1 LKNTMQNTDY
11 MWYAIQTLTSQEK
24 RVKDAILKMYRDN
37 EGVKE
42 VLVPEIEVVEM
53 KQGERVYRKQKL
65 MPGYV
70 LIHLKPEKALFEQIR
85 RINGVVN
92 FLGASNPQ
100 PLSKKE
106 MEEIFEKTE
115 SSDKT
120 TRVEIRFKVDDKVR
134 IIDGPFQNLT
144 GKVLAIDP
152 ENEKVSVEVPI
163 LGRSTSVELD
173 VMQVEAI
180 N

>member
-1 LKNTMQNTDY
+1 MGNRDFN
-11 MWYAIQTLTSQEK
+11 WYAIQTLTSQEK
-24 RVKDAILKMYRDN
+24 RVKEAILKVFGGN
-37 EGVKE
+37 ELVKD
-42 VLVPEIEVVEM
+42 VLVPEVEVVEM

-70 LIHLKPEKALFEQIR
+70 LIHLTPEKSLFEEIR

-100 PLSKKE
+100 PLSDKE
-106 MEEIFEKTE
+106 IQEIFEKTE
-115 SSDKT
+115 SSEQV
-120 TRVEIRFKVDDKVR
+120 TRIEIRFKVDDRVR

-144 GKVLAIDP
+144 GKVLSIDP
-152 ENEKVSVEVPI
+152 ANEKVSVEVPI

-180 N
+180 T